1 MALKSAPWFAVRSA
15 LPWLSLGCLSF
26 WCAVVF
32 CFSFV
37 GFAIFSFVK
46 LSLQSL
52 AAIVVVGSSNK
63 WARFFGGFA
72 KTLSTTG
79 VSALFQ
85 RRSVFVGSDMEQT
98 EMVAPEL
105 SARSPCYLLVCAC
118 CLQFIHLPHFLL
130 AHVPRFG
137 DWSGVLTFSAPP
149 RCSRRHRTAGR
160 IVCFRGVGTR
170 IVQQRFRRTAPCH
183 QHDLQPCVFFS

>member
-1 MALKSAPWFAVRSA
+1 MLLFF
-15 LPWLSLGCLSF
+15 CL
-26 WCAVVF
+26 
-32 CFSFV
+32 SFV
-37 GFAIFSFVK
+37 GFAIFYCSVAVAFTDSNRCCWQQKQMGAIFWRLCQDFVNNWCNSSVSTSFC
-46 LSLQSL
+46 
-52 AAIVVVGSSNK
+52 
-63 WARFFGGFA
+63 
-72 KTLSTTG
+72 
-79 VSALFQ
+79 
-85 RRSVFVGSDMEQT
+85 SVFVGSDMEQT

-105 SARSPCYLLVCAC
+105 TARSPCYLLVCAC

-170 IVQQRFRRTAPCH
+170 RVQQRFRRTAPCH
-183 QHDLQPCVFFS
+183 QHDHHPCGFFVEFRNERRKATETKRERD